1 MKAFLSA
8 CIVIV
13 VIAVGAAVVL
23 DKINKP
29 AEEAFSSEPSVRI

>member
-13 VIAVGAAVVL
+13 VIAVGAAIVL

-29 AEEAFSSEPSVRI
+29 ADEAFASSPSVRI

>member
-8 CIVIV
+8 CVVIV

-29 AEEAFSSEPSVRI
+29 ADEAFASPSSVRI